1 MENGLRSVS
10 DDRIFG
16 GQPRLGSL
24 VNLLVYLLV
33 SVTWPEWQRD
43 PSSLAGGARALTLH
57 NVHYR
62 QWGLGVCALLSAV
75 TPRQSGAT
83 GSVPGGSDVVV
94 EVKDVVRVVRVLDR
108 GQP

>member
-43 PSSLAGGARALTLH
+43 PSSLVGEPEPLLYIMCIIGSGG
-57 NVHYR
+57 
-62 QWGLGVCALLSAV
+62 
-75 TPRQSGAT
+75 
-83 GSVPGGSDVVV
+83 
-94 EVKDVVRVVRVLDR
+94 
-108 GQP
+108 